1 VRGHGALDIG
11 MIMLVT
17 GVAQPATAPIAV
29 YLDQRYDERVLSA
42 LGILAFGIGLG
53 RSCAE
58 TTGSDYDQMFWPQV
72 VRGCATMFCILPPTR
87 LAMALLARSQIPDAS
102 GLFNMMRNLG
112 GAIGIAVIDTII
124 YSRSPIHSK
133 QLLDRLAAGDLHL
146 AKSLGIPL
154 DAWANAAVVGEFVK
168 KAAFVEAINDAW
180 AVTAVVVLAALS
192 CIPFARVTST
202 TGLAF
207 TIDKGSVEVRRVRT
221 P

>member
-1 VRGHGALDIG
+1 
-11 MIMLVT
+11 
-17 GVAQPATAPIAV
+17 
-29 YLDQRYDERVLSA
+29 
-42 LGILAFGIGLG
+42 
-53 RSCAE
+53 
-58 TTGSDYDQMFWPQV
+58 V

-87 LAMALLARSQIPDAS
+87 LAMALLSKAQIPDAS

-112 GAIGIAVIDTII
+112 GAIDIAVIDTII

-133 QLLDRLAAGDLHL
+133 QLLDRLASGDLDL

-154 DAWANAAVVGEFVK
+154 DALANPAVVGEFVK

-180 AVTAVVVLAALS
+180 AVKAVVVLAALA
-192 CIPFARVTST
+192 CIPLARVTST

-207 TIDKGSVEVRRVRT
+207 AIDKGSVEVRRVRT